1 MGMRTAEQYKES
13 LRDGRAVYLRG
24 EKVAD
29 VTKDPVIGIAVEH
42 ACIDYRMTEDSK
54 YRELAVMRDG
64 GGEYSRY
71 YHLPRTADDLLK
83 RSQLIAASTRE
94 RATLVVLIKEIGT
107 DALYALHLLGERMAA
122 AAKPEYRERIYKYHR
137 YCRDNDLAVA
147 VAQTDV
153 KGDRS
158 LGPTGQDHPDYYVHV
173 VEERPDGIVVRG
185 AKVHTSV
192 STNTNEV
199 IVLPTRAMR
208 PEDKAYAIAFALPIN
223 TPGLKLI
230 ASPHDGTQKDPF
242 EHPIS
247 ARHKMMETLTV
258 FDDVFVPNDRIF
270 LNGEIEFAGLLALT
284 FVRFHRFT
292 AVSYKLPL
300 LELLAGAGAAVAEAN
315 GIARANHVRD
325 KLTYLAAYH
334 TTVRGLIEHAAATCT
349 IEDGI
354 AVPNTLIT
362 NVAKYHFAHNYHQ
375 AVQDVQDLAGGTLVT
390 GAAVEDFTSEATRAY
405 VTKYLGGAK
414 GHDAEKRIR
423 LLNLVADLTASDFG
437 GYQEVLAVH
446 AEGGFEAEKLQAY
459 REYDFKSVSAYASK
473 LAGGSDRRAWA

>member
-1 MGMRTAEQYKES
+1 MGLKTAEQYKQS
-13 LRDGRAVYLRG
+13 LRDGRAVFFRG
-24 EKVAD
+24 ERVAD
-29 VTKDPVIGIAVEH
+29 VTRHPVIGIAVEH
-42 ACIDYRMTEDSK
+42 ACIDYRMAEDPK

-94 RATLVVLIKEIGT
+94 GATLVVLIKEIGT
-107 DALYALHLLGERMAA
+107 DALYALHIIGERLAA
-122 AAKPEYRERIYKYHR
+122 AGKPEYRERVQKYHR

-153 KGDRS
+153 KGDRA
-158 LGPTGQDHPDYYVHV
+158 LGPTAQEHPDYYVRV

-192 STNTNEV
+192 STNSNEV

-208 PEDKAYAIAFALPIN
+208 AEDKPYAVAFALPID

-230 ASPHDGTQKDPF
+230 ASPHGSSHKNEF
-242 EHPIS
+242 EHPLS

-258 FDDVFVPNDRIF
+258 FDDVFVPRERLF
-270 LNGEIEFAGLLALT
+270 LCGEVDFAGLLALT
-284 FVRFHRFT
+284 FVRYHRFT

-300 LELLAGAGAAVAEAN
+300 LELLAGAGYAIAEAN
-315 GIARANHVRD
+315 GVLRAAHVRD

-334 TTVRGLIEHAAATCT
+334 STVRGLIEHAAAACT
-349 IEDGI
+349 LEDGL
-354 AVPNTLIT
+354 AVPNTLLT

-375 AVQDVQDLAGGTLVT
+375 AVQIVQDLAGGLLVT
-390 GAAVEDFTSEATRAY
+390 APAAEDLTSEATRAY
-405 VTKYLGGAK
+405 VMKYMGGAK
-414 GHDAEKRIR
+414 GFDAEVRLR
-423 LLNLVADLTASDFG
+423 LLNMIGDLTASDFG

-459 REYDFKSVSAYASK
+459 REYDFKSVAAYARK
-473 LAGGSDRRAWA
+473 LAGLG

>member
-1 MGMRTAEQYKES
+1 MGLRTPEQYKQS
-13 LRDGRAVYLRG
+13 LRDGRAVFFRG
-24 EKVAD
+24 EKVSD
-29 VTKDPVIGIAVEH
+29 VTAHPVIGLAVDH
-42 ACIDYRMTEDSK
+42 ACIDYQMTEDPAW
-54 YRELAVMRDG
+54 RELAVIKDG
-64 GGEYSRY
+64 AGEYSRY
-71 YHLPRTADDLLK
+71 FHLPRNGADLLK
-83 RSQLIAASTRE
+83 RSELIAAATRE
-94 RATLVVLIKEIGT
+94 GATLVVLIKEIGT
-107 DALYALHLLGERMAA
+107 DALFALHIIGERLAA
-122 AAKPEYRERIYKYHR
+122 AGHPDYRERIQKYHR
-137 YCRDNDLAVA
+137 HCRDNDLAIA

-158 LGPTGQDHPDYYVHV
+158 LGPTAQDHPDYYVRV
-173 VEERPDGIVVRG
+173 VEQRPDGVVVRG

-208 PEDKAYAIAFALPIN
+208 AEDQAYAIAFALPIN

-230 ASPHDGTQKDPF
+230 ASPHGSAPKDPF

-258 FDDVFVPNDRIF
+258 FDDVFVPNERIF
-270 LNGEIEFAGLLALT
+270 LNGEIDFAGLLALT

-300 LELLAGAGAAVAEAN
+300 LELMAGAGAAIAEAN
-315 GIARANHVRD
+315 GIARAAHVRD
-325 KLTYLAAYH
+325 KLTHLAAYH

-349 IEDGI
+349 IEDGL

-362 NVAKYHFAHNYHQ
+362 NVAKFHFAHNYHQ
-375 AVQDVQDLAGGTLVT
+375 AVQIVQDLAGGILVT
-390 GAAVEDFTSEATRAY
+390 GPAAEDFTSEATRAY

-423 LLNLVADLTASDFG
+423 LLNLIADLTASDYG

-459 REYDFKSVSAYASK
+459 REYDFKSVAAYARK
-473 LAGGSDRRAWA
+473 LAGV

>member
-1 MGMRTAEQYKES
+1 MGLRTPEQYKQS
-13 LRDGRAVYLRG
+13 LRDGRAVFFRG
-24 EKVAD
+24 EKVND
-29 VTKDPVIGIAVEH
+29 VTTHPVIGIAVDH
-42 ACIDYRMTEDSK
+42 ACIDYRMAEDPA
-54 YRELAVMRDG
+54 YRDLAVIREG
-64 GGEYSRY
+64 GTEYSRY
-71 YHLPRTADDLLK
+71 YHLPRNGADLLK

-94 RATLVVLIKEIGT
+94 GATLVVLIKEIGT
-107 DALYALHLLGERMAA
+107 DALLALHIIGERMAA
-122 AAKPEYRERIYKYHR
+122 AGKPAYRERIAKYHQL
-137 YCRDNDLAVA
+137 CRDNDLAVA

-158 LGPTGQDHPDYYVHV
+158 LGPTAQDHPDYYVRV
-173 VEERPDGIVVRG
+173 VEQRPDGVVVRG

-208 PEDKAYAIAFALPIN
+208 PEDKDYAIAFALPIN

-230 ASPHDGTQKDPF
+230 ASPHGSSKKDAF

-247 ARHKMMETLTV
+247 AKHKMMETLTV

-300 LELLAGAGAAVAEAN
+300 MELMAGAGAAVAEAN

-325 KLTYLAAYH
+325 KLTHLAAYH

-362 NVAKYHFAHNYHQ
+362 NVAKFHFAHNYHH
-375 AVQDVQDLAGGTLVT
+375 AVQIVQDLAGGILVT
-390 GAAVEDFTSEATRAY
+390 GPATEDFTSEATRAY
-405 VTKYLGGAK
+405 VMKYLGGAK

-423 LLNLVADLTASDFG
+423 LLNLIADLTASDFG

-459 REYDFKSVSAYASK
+459 REYDFKSVAAYARK
-473 LAGGSDRRAWA
+473 LAGI